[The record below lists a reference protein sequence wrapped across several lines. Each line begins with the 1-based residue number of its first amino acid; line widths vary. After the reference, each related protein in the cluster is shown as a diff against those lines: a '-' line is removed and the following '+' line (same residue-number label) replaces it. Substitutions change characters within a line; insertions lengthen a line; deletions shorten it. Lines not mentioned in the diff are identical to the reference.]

1 MGSGLRD
8 APVLTVLLL
17 LKAEMAGDAPSGVVV
32 EALREK
38 VRDLESLN
46 RVAQMSNKSLEDK
59 LQAAADKS
67 VSPRSTP
74 KVRLCCAAR
83 VQVCLCLSVLVC
95 QPVYLSV
102 CL

>member
-1 MGSGLRD
+1 
-8 APVLTVLLL
+8 VLLL
-17 LKAEMAGDAPSGVVV
+17 LQAEMAGDAPSSVEV

-46 RVAQMSNKSLEDK
+46 RVANMSNKSLEDK

-74 KVRLCCAAR
+74 KVWLCCAAR
-83 VQVCLCLSVLVC
+83 VQVCLCLSVCPCLSFLLILI
-95 QPVYLSV
+95 LSV
-102 CL
+102 CEAVS